1 MGITS
6 FFSQFIWIFIMRAT
20 LLMGYIVLALAQTG
34 ISINVV
40 TSKYLLAFLPMF
52 MILACRFFLSSV
64 ILAGIMV
71 ATKTPIKDPRHPTGT
86 LSARDWVYAV
96 LSGVFAAFLF
106 NLFFVWGLNH
116 TTATAAGIVGSTLPA
131 LIAIFAVWLLKEHM
145 NWSKIAA
152 LILAMI
158 GIFMLNF
165 EYFSG
170 TVNFNHS
177 YFGDFLVFLAMIP
190 EALYSIINRKLANR
204 MTPLG
209 SSFIANA
216 VGFLT
221 LFPCAYFTGTFDL
234 SMIGASEFGFL
245 MIAAVSSL
253 MFFWAW
259 SWGLAFIPATTA
271 AIFGGVMPVATT
283 VLAILFLHEFLHWYD
298 MFGILMVLG
307 SIVIGTGWWPF
318 LRKSQYVS

>member
-1 MGITS
+1 
-6 FFSQFIWIFIMRAT
+6 MRNS
-20 LLMGYIVLALAQTG
+20 LIVGYIVLALAQTG

-52 MILACRFFLSSV
+52 MILASRFFLSTV
-64 ILAGIMV
+64 ILAGVMV
-71 ATKTPIKDPRHPTGT
+71 ATKTTIMDPRHPQGK
-86 LSARDWVYAV
+86 LNGKDWLYAFS
-96 LSGVFAAFLF
+96 SGVFAAFLF
-106 NLFFVWGLNH
+106 NIFFVWGLSH

-131 LIAIFAVWLLKEHM
+131 LIAIFAVWLLKESM
-145 NWSKIAA
+145 NWSKIVA

-209 SSFIANA
+209 SSLIANA

-234 SMIGASEFGFL
+234 TLVGAPEFGFL

-259 SWGLAFIPATTA
+259 SWGLTFIPATTA
-271 AIFGGVMPVATT
+271 AVFGGVMPVATT
-283 VLAILFLHEFLHWYD
+283 ILAILFLQEFLHWYD
-298 MFGILMVLG
+298 MAGMMMVLA
-307 SIVIGTGWWPF
+307 SIVIGTGWRPF
-318 LRKSQYVS
+318 IRKSELTQA

>member
-1 MGITS
+1 
-6 FFSQFIWIFIMRAT
+6 MRT
-20 LLMGYIVLALAQTG
+20 PLIMGYVVLALAQTG

-64 ILAGIMV
+64 ILAGMMV
-71 ATKTPIKDPRHPTGT
+71 VSRTPILDPRHPEGKLT
-86 LSARDWVYAV
+86 AKDWMYAI

-106 NLFFVWGLNH
+106 NIFFVWGLSH

-145 NWSKIAA
+145 NWSKISA
-152 LILAMI
+152 LVLAMI
-158 GIFMLNF
+158 GIFMLNL

-209 SSFIANA
+209 SSLIANL
-216 VGFLT
+216 VGFIS
-221 LFPCAYFTGTFDL
+221 LFLCALYTGTFDL
-234 SMIGASEFGFL
+234 ELIGMPEFGFL

-259 SWGLAFIPATTA
+259 SWGLTFIPATTA

-283 VLAILFLHEFLHWYD
+283 LLAIFFLQEYLHWYD
-298 MFGILMVLG
+298 MAGMFMVLA
-307 SIVIGTGWWPF
+307 SIVIGTGWRPF
-318 LRKSQYVS
+318 VRKSQYTQA